1 MLIKINGEQYDGRD
15 EMTVAQLLED
25 LDIKSQRVAVELN
38 LDILPKDQYGARRLA
53 KGDELEIVNF
63 VGGGIS

>member
-38 LDILPKDQYGARRLA
+38 LDILPKDQYDARLLA
-53 KGDELEIVNF
+53 EGDELEIVNF